1 MVENP
6 LVDNDY
12 LLEKYPGKGGWTYA
26 QIPEIPPDK
35 HAYFGWVR
43 VRGTIDDF
51 EIKHYHLMPLGN
63 GKLFLPVR
71 AEIRKKI
78 KKQAGDYVRVRLFA
92 DNLPIEIPEELKL
105 CLMEEPNA
113 YETFLTYTDREQKA
127 FIDRIYSAKT
137 DHTKIDRIVKML
149 EQLAIRHKLADK

>member
-1 MVENP
+1 MEEKS

-43 VRGTIDDF
+43 VWGTIDDF
-51 EIKHYHLMPLGN
+51 EIKHYHLMPMGN
-63 GKLFLPVR
+63 GKLFLPVK

-92 DNLPIEIPEELKL
+92 DNLPTEIPEELKL
-105 CLMEEPNA
+105 CLLEEPNA

-137 DHTKIDRIVKML
+137 DHTKIERIVNL
-149 EQLAIRHKLADK
+149 LDQLAIRHKLAGK